1 MVTPQSPKK
10 RLWNAGT
17 RFLVMIYNRL
27 SESCIKTCVQN
38 NLDGVHGTYI
48 LRIFFLKK
56 GGTLKQG
63 AITYSGNEFI
73 LWGQVKT
80 CSGDPRV
87 HHGTNQVKSW
97 GGVQVPPCLLPDLM
111 LQPAQRREGR

>member
-38 NLDGVHGTYI
+38 NLDDVHGTYI

-56 GGTLKQG
+56 GVPLNECPETIVGMSL
-63 AITYSGNEFI
+63 YSGN
-73 LWGQVKT
+73 K
-80 CSGDPRV
+80 V
-87 HHGTNQVKSW
+87 HVF
-97 GGVQVPPCLLPDLM
+97 GGP
-111 LQPAQRREGR
+111 